1 MIKCG
6 KIISVALSAVMAV
19 SSLGMTVATAETPV
33 TTPAIIQ
40 DDILCS
46 LTVHKYIMDRHITYQ
61 REYSVGHELTQE
73 EIKGI
78 TDNPVNG
85 APLDEIQ
92 FRAYPLDED
101 GNKMKHTTELIAE
114 YTYNYAEKYSQAKMI
129 ENEDSTKLEKTDV
142 DVDTAAELVKMFTAD
157 DEGYVSVLSEPTD
170 QDGVTT
176 FTNLF
181 QGEWLVEEMPSSKV
195 ASKAV
200 PMKII
205 LPFTADN
212 STDWQYDA
220 HAYPKNTDISI
231 EKDVQHLG
239 NDHHTA
245 RINEEHEWIITTTLP
260 DDLNEYIEYK
270 VVDPIDE
277 RLDFVGVT
285 KVCAVQNSIT
295 DDDQGDETE
304 LSAEDYVITEPTAEN
319 NNTLTIELTEQGRKN
334 ICPLGGKV
342 VEATKFRVYFETKID
357 KELEVE
363 NFGVEIPNKGYLDF
377 TNSFGEEKQRE
388 SDEPEVHTAA
398 ISVYKYDADT
408 ELPLAGA
415 KFKIAN
421 SKENAIDGVFM
432 KDADGIDD
440 YVIVTGE
447 DGYAMFEGI
456 TFGTQA
462 SAQGEEPVV
471 KGQEINDSQT
481 TYWIVEVEAPVDAES
496 GVSYQLCEEPI
507 EVIANS
513 NSHKIE
519 NCVSVENKIVL
530 IKTGDEGTLP
540 FRLIGITIA
549 GCAMFGITL
558 LVAKKRKIKN
568 K

>member
-1 MIKCG
+1 M
-6 KIISVALSAVMAV
+6 
-19 SSLGMTVATAETPV
+19 
-33 TTPAIIQ
+33 
-40 DDILCS
+40 
-46 LTVHKYIMDRHITYQ
+46 
-61 REYSVGHELTQE
+61 
-73 EIKGI
+73 
-78 TDNPVNG
+78 
-85 APLDEIQ
+85 
-92 FRAYPLDED
+92 
-101 GNKMKHTTELIAE
+101 
-114 YTYNYAEKYSQAKMI
+114 
-129 ENEDSTKLEKTDV
+129 
-142 DVDTAAELVKMFTAD
+142 
-157 DEGYVSVLSEPTD
+157 
-170 QDGVTT
+170 
-176 FTNLF
+176 
-181 QGEWLVEEMPSSKV
+181 
-195 ASKAV
+195 
-200 PMKII
+200 
-205 LPFTADN
+205 
-212 STDWQYDA
+212 
-220 HAYPKNTDISI
+220 
-231 EKDVQHLG
+231 
-239 NDHHTA
+239 
-245 RINEEHEWIITTTLP
+245 
-260 DDLNEYIEYK
+260 
-270 VVDPIDE
+270 
-277 RLDFVGVT
+277 
-285 KVCAVQNSIT
+285 
-295 DDDQGDETE
+295 
-304 LSAEDYVITEPTAEN
+304 
-319 NNTLTIELTEQGRKN
+319 
-334 ICPLGGKV
+334 
-342 VEATKFRVYFETKID
+342 
-357 KELEVE
+357 E

-507 EVIANS
+507 EVTANS

-519 NCVSVENKIVL
+519 NCVSIENKIVL
-530 IKTGDEGTLP
+530 IKTGDEGALP